1 MKTLTSKTQRLLR
14 NSFPK
19 RSTFAWGLLAA
30 YILIYD
36 VVAIALNDINKSR
49 SSSVRY
55 ETFSD
60 GCWRGV
66 EHPFARWPIWL
77 VILILVKH
85 LGAPNFLRE
94 YDPIGIVV
102 KVIRYIGKK
111 KTNG

>member
-1 MKTLTSKTQRLLR
+1 LK

-49 SSSVRY
+49 SSDVRY

-94 YDPIGIVV
+94 YDPIGIVG